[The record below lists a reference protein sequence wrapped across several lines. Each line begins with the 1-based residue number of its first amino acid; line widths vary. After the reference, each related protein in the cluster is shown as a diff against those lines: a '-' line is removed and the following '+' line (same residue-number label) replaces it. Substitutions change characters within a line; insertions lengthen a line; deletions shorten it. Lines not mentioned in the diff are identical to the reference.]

1 MKVKVLKIYLIN
13 YDRNNSHQCIRV
25 LVVVLGFTTINLLRK
40 NEKQEDILAG
50 YITYLDQ
57 FSRIIEISD
66 EKLKKIDERGIFKS
80 DDEIGFIFQ
89 QITDLQRIL
98 SKFRIDK
105 L

>member
-1 MKVKVLKIYLIN
+1 MIETIVISVLGI
-13 YDRNNSHQCIRV
+13 

-66 EKLKKIDERGIFKS
+66 EKLKKIDYKGSFKS
-80 DDEIGFIFQ
+80 DDEVGFFFE
-89 QITDLQRIL
+89 QIKKIQEIL
-98 SKFRIDK
+98 NDFK
-105 L
+105 LKKL

>member
-1 MKVKVLKIYLIN
+1 MIETIVISVLG
-13 YDRNNSHQCIRV
+13 V
-25 LVVVLGFTTINLLRK
+25 LVVVLGFTTFNLLRK

-57 FSRIIEISD
+57 FSRIIEVSD

-80 DDEIGFIFQ
+80 DDEIGFMFA
-89 QITDLQRIL
+89 QIKDLQRIL
-98 SKFRIDK
+98 SQFRIDK

>member
-1 MKVKVLKIYLIN
+1 MIQTIVISILG
-13 YDRNNSHQCIRV
+13 V

-40 NEKQEDILAG
+40 NEKQEDILAS

-57 FSRIIEISD
+57 LSRIIEISD

-80 DDEIGFIFQ
+80 DDEIGFMYE
-89 QITDLQRIL
+89 QIKELQRIL
-98 SKFRIDK
+98 SNFRVDK